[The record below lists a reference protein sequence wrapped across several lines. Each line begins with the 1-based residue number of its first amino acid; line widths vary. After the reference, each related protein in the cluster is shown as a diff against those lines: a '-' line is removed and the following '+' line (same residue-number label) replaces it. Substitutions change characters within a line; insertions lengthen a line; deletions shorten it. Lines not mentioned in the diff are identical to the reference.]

1 MGVRTASE
9 EDVLLYEPP
18 AEPLRWAS
26 AVLLALILV
35 IVFLANGRPIGA
47 GDTRA
52 TERVAASLVHE
63 RDLDLDE
70 YPEVEPP
77 FARQVG
83 EHRVSI
89 YPVLPAVLAAPVFAL
104 VSLAVDLDETGSA
117 LAGKLAA
124 SLLSAAAAAVFFVA
138 VRTRRRSEGDAFRAA
153 FVLALGTS
161 VWSTSQALWQHPA
174 AVLFLATALLFLV
187 MAEDDTVWA
196 GRAGLPIALMVA
208 ARHSDV
214 VIAAVLALAVAVRW
228 PRRLLLFAL
237 CAAPVAAALFAYD
250 AWAFGGAFEHG
261 FSGSASRFSETWGVG
276 QAGLLVSP
284 AKGLFVY
291 TPVALMAVVGV
302 VRAIRFRDGWLGERW
317 LPAATGAAALAH
329 LVFIGKWG
337 EWHGGESWGPRMMT
351 DALPLLFLFLPEALD
366 RFPRTTGL
374 LAAVSIAVQALGA
387 FAYDYRWERLH
398 QRADADRTAA
408 LWDARIAPIPFYVR
422 QGVLVLAAPYLK
434 GRQAVV
440 REHPVVLG
448 DTPGSLVTF
457 AGEAPKV
464 AGSET
469 TFEDV
474 HLQRGA
480 RVADGRLRLRGR
492 WDALFLRVAEAA
504 RIRPLELRIAGRGR
518 GPLYVGERTF
528 WSDPRYAT
536 YSASGTFLVRHPY
549 QYASSG
555 GGDVTVTVGRGNGEV
570 EIEWVALVPPGDPLR
585 PHRIEGTP

>member
-1 MGVRTASE
+1 MGVRTAPDDDE
-9 EDVLLYEPP
+9 VLYEPP
-18 AEPLRWAS
+18 REPLRWAS
-26 AVLLALILV
+26 AILLAPLLLV
-35 IVFLANGRPIGA
+35 VFLANGRPIGA

-63 RDLDLDE
+63 QDLDLDE

-77 FARQVG
+77 FARQLG
-83 EHRVSI
+83 AHRVSI

-104 VSLAVDLDETGSA
+104 VSLAADLDETGSA

-124 SLLSAAAAAVFFVA
+124 SLVSAAAAAVFFVA

-153 FVLALGTS
+153 VVLALGTS

-174 AVLFLATALLFLV
+174 AVLFLSVALLFLV

-196 GRAGLPIALMVA
+196 GRSGLPIALMVA

-214 VIAAVLALAVAVRW
+214 VLAGVLTIAIAVRW
-228 PRRLLLFAL
+228 PRRMLLFAL
-237 CAAPVAAALFAYD
+237 AAAPVAAAVLAYN
-250 AWAFGGAFEHG
+250 AWAFGGALEHG
-261 FSGSASRFSETWGVG
+261 FSGSASRFSESWGVG

-284 AKGLFVY
+284 AKGLFVF
-291 TPVALMAVVGV
+291 TPVAIMAIVGL

-317 LPAATGAAALAH
+317 LPAAAGAAALAH

-366 RFPRTTGL
+366 AFPRITAL

-398 QRADADRTAA
+398 QRADADKAAA
-408 LWDARIAPIPFYVR
+408 LWDPRTAPIPFYAR
-422 QGVLVLAAPYLK
+422 QGVYLLAAPNLK

-440 REHPVVLG
+440 REHPLVFF
-448 DTPGSLVTF
+448 DTPGSLVSFETG
-457 AGEAPKV
+457 ALRV

-469 TFEDV
+469 TFEDL

-480 RVADGRLRLRGR
+480 RIADGKLRLRGR
-492 WDALFLRVAEAA
+492 WDALFLRVAASA

-528 WSDPRYAT
+528 WSDPRFAT
-536 YSASGTFLVRHPY
+536 YPVSGSFLVRHPY

-555 GGDVTVTVGRGNGEV
+555 GGDLTVTVGRGGGEV
-570 EIEWVALVPPGDPLR
+570 EIDWVTLVPPGDPVR
-585 PHRIEGTP
+585 PHRIDGTP

>member
-1 MGVRTASE
+1 MGVRTAPE
-9 EDVLLYEPP
+9 GDELLYEPP
-18 AEPLRWAS
+18 PEPLRWAS
-26 AVLLALILV
+26 AVLLALILL

-63 RDLDLDE
+63 HDLDLDE

-77 FARQVG
+77 FARQIG
-83 EHRVSI
+83 SHRVSI
-89 YPVLPAVLAAPVFAL
+89 YPVLPAVLAAPVFAA
-104 VSLAVDLDETGSA
+104 VSAVADLDETGSA

-138 VRTRRRSEGDAFRAA
+138 VRRRRRSEGDALRAA
-153 FVLALGTS
+153 VVLALGTS

-174 AVLFLATALLFLV
+174 AVLFLSVALLFLV
-187 MAEDDTVWA
+187 MAEEDTVWA

-214 VIAAVLALAVAVRW
+214 VLAAVLSIAVAVRW
-228 PRRLLLFAL
+228 PRRMLLFVL
-237 CAAPVAAALFAYD
+237 CAAPAAGALLAYN
-250 AWAFGGAFEHG
+250 AWAFGGALQHG

-284 AKGLFVY
+284 AKGLFVF
-291 TPVALMAVVGV
+291 TPVAVTAIAGL
-302 VRAIRFRDGWLGERW
+302 VRAIRFREGWLGERW
-317 LPAATGAAALAH
+317 LPAACGAAALAH

-351 DALPLLFLFLPEALD
+351 DALPLLFLFLPEAMD
-366 RFPRTTGL
+366 AFPRVTGV
-374 LAAVSIAVQALGA
+374 LAALSVAVQALGA
-387 FAYDYRWERLH
+387 YAYDYRWERLH
-398 QRADADRTAA
+398 QRADADKTSA

-422 QGVLVLAAPYLK
+422 QGVVVLAAPSLK

-440 REHPVVLG
+440 REHAVVLG
-448 DTPGSLVTF
+448 DTPGSLASFETGALRVT
-457 AGEAPKV
+457 
-464 AGSET
+464 GSET
-469 TFEDV
+469 TFEDA

-492 WDALFLRVAEAA
+492 WDALFLRVAGPA

-528 WSDPRYAT
+528 FSDPRFAT
-536 YSASGTFLVRHPY
+536 YSVSGAFLVRHPY
-549 QYASSG
+549 RYASSG

-570 EIEWVALVPPGDPLR
+570 EIDWVALVPPGDPVR
-585 PHRIEGTP
+585 PHRIDGTP

>member
-1 MGVRTASE
+1 VGVRTTPD
-9 EDVLLYEPP
+9 DVELLYEPP

-26 AVLLALILV
+26 AVLLALILL
-35 IVFLANGRPIGA
+35 IVFLLNGRPIGA

-77 FARQVG
+77 FARQIG
-83 EHRVSI
+83 AHRVSI

-117 LAGKLAA
+117 LAGKLSA
-124 SLLSAAAAAVFFVA
+124 SLLSAAAVAVFFVA
-138 VRTRRRSEGDAFRAA
+138 VRARRRSEGDAFRAA
-153 FVLALGTS
+153 LVLALGTS

-174 AVLFLATALLFLV
+174 AVLFLSAALLCLV
-187 MAEDDTVWA
+187 RAEDDTVWA
-196 GRAGLPIALMVA
+196 GRAGLPLALMVA

-214 VIAAVLALAVAVRW
+214 VLAAVLSIAIAIRW
-228 PRRLLLFAL
+228 PRRMLLFAL
-237 CAAPVAAALFAYD
+237 CAAPVAGLLFAYD
-250 AWAFGGAFEHG
+250 AWAFGSAFEHG

-284 AKGLFVY
+284 AKGLFVF
-291 TPVALMAVVGV
+291 TPVAVMAIVGL
-302 VRAIRFRDGWLGERW
+302 VRAIRFREGWLGDRF
-317 LPAATGAAALAH
+317 LPAAAGAAALAH

-351 DALPLLFLFLPEALD
+351 DALPLVFLFLPEALD
-366 RFPRTTGL
+366 AFPKITGV
-374 LAAVSIAVQALGA
+374 LAAVSVAVQALGA

-398 QRADADRTAA
+398 QRADADKAAA
-408 LWDARIAPIPFYVR
+408 LWDPRIAPIPFYAR
-422 QGVLVLAAPYLK
+422 QGVFLLAAPYLK

-440 REHPVVLG
+440 REHPLVFG
-448 DTPGSLVTF
+448 DTPGSLVAFET
-457 AGEAPKV
+457 GTPRV
-464 AGSET
+464 TGSET
-469 TFEDV
+469 TFEDL

-492 WDALFLRVAEAA
+492 WDALFLRLTEGA
-504 RIRPLELRIAGRGR
+504 RMRPLELRIAGRGH

-528 WSDPRYAT
+528 WSDPRFAT
-536 YSASGTFLVRHPY
+536 YPVSGAFLVRHPY

-555 GGDVTVTVGRGNGEV
+555 GGDLTVTVGRGGGEV
-570 EIEWVALVPPGDPLR
+570 EIDWVALVPPGDPVR
-585 PHRIEGTP
+585 PHRIEGAP